1 MPYETVTVTSKDGT
15 KIGYRKMGSGPGIIL
30 LHGGINAS
38 QHLMKLGT
46 LLSDEFTAYIPDRRG
61 RGLSGPI
68 GNNYSIEREDEDLD
82 ALSKKTGAH
91 YVFGTADGALFALHA
106 SINNPNIH
114 KVAAYEP
121 LFYLGQPELD
131 LLESTMY
138 RFGREV
144 ADGKMADA
152 MVTGIKGAQ
161 SPKSIYWLPR
171 FLLTSFSKIALIFDA
186 RNVKGDDVPLR
197 DLIPTM
203 PSEIEIV
210 RKTEGTIEDYKDVS
224 AEVLLMMGSKSR
236 DAFKDTLDALEKVLP
251 HSNRIELE
259 GLDHGSAQ
267 DYGKPERI
275 AQELKHFFLNVNEK
289 II

>member
-1 MPYETVTVTSKDGT
+1 MSLELQTVHF
-15 KIGYRKMGSGPGIIL
+15 
-30 LHGGINAS
+30 LHCMLA
-38 QHLMKLGT
+38 
-46 LLSDEFTAYIPDRRG
+46 
-61 RGLSGPI
+61 
-68 GNNYSIEREDEDLD
+68 
-82 ALSKKTGAH
+82 
-91 YVFGTADGALFALHA
+91 
-106 SINNPNIH
+106 INNPDIH

-131 LLESTMY
+131 LLESTMH
-138 RFGREV
+138 RFGQEV
-144 ADGKMADA
+144 AEGKMADA

-161 SPKSIYWLPR
+161 QPKSIYWLPR

-203 PSEIEIV
+203 PSEIELV

-267 DYGKPERI
+267 DYGKPEVI
-275 AQELKHFFLNVNEK
+275 AQELKRFFL
-289 II
+289 